1 MVKAIRSGKSLEISI
16 HDVLVGDV
24 LHLEP
29 GDVTPADGILIS
41 GHGIRCDESA
51 FTGESGQI
59 KKIDGYE
66 AMKRLGNYD
75 IPETEKLDP
84 FILSG
89 STVLEGTGT
98 YLVTCVGPHSSHG
111 RILASLTEN
120 IEQTP
125 LQKKLGTVASQIA
138 TAGLSVAIF
147 LFITLFI
154 KFLTQIPGSNDS
166 PSELGQTFLRIVI
179 VSIAILVIAVPEGLP
194 LAVTLALAIAV
205 TRMLK
210 DNNLVRILAACETMG
225 NATAV
230 CTDKTGTLTMNK
242 MMVTSGILG
251 STFRFSQ
258 SDEENPSSS
267 EQAVSRSRSFSMISS
282 ISSLSTD
289 FKNLLIQSIVI
300 NSNTFESETNDG
312 RHIFVG
318 SMTEAA
324 LLSFAKEKLGLGSI
338 DEERSNHPT
347 IQIIS
352 FDSRRKSMVTII
364 RLSTNTYRLY
374 IKGATEVILPKST
387 RMILDVTESIMA
399 IPMTNDDK
407 NMFINTLDEYGN
419 HSLRTIALA
428 YRDFDCWPP
437 TEIKPLMEIDFDDIK
452 DLTFLGIFGIKD
464 PLRPGVRD
472 AIKKC
477 QDAGV
482 YVRMVTGDNIETAK
496 AIAKECGILHED
508 GLAMEGNDFRCLS
521 NIEMNQTL
529 PKLQV
534 LARSSPEDKKTLVI
548 GLKELGETVAVTG
561 DGTNDGPALHSA
573 DVGFSMGL
581 SGTEVA
587 KEASSIILLDDNFA
601 SIVKAIEW
609 GRTVNDAIRKFLQ
622 VS

>member
-1 MVKAIRSGKSLEISI
+1 
-16 HDVLVGDV
+16 
-24 LHLEP
+24 
-29 GDVTPADGILIS
+29 LIS

-66 AMKRLGNYD
+66 AMTRLGKYD
-75 IPETEKLDP
+75 IPEAEKLDP

-98 YLVTCVGPHSSHG
+98 YLVTCVGSHSSHG
-111 RILASLTEN
+111 RILSTLTEN
-120 IEQTP
+120 TEQTP
-125 LQKKLGTVASQIA
+125 LQKKLGIVASQIA
-138 TAGLSVAIF
+138 TAGLTVAIF

-154 KFLTQIPGSNDS
+154 KFLIQIPKSHDS
-166 PSELGQTFLRIVI
+166 PYELGQTFLRILI

-210 DNNLVRILAACETMG
+210 DNNLVRILSACETMG

-242 MMVTSGILG
+242 MKVTSGIFG
-251 STFRFSQ
+251 TTFRFNQ
-258 SDEENPSSS
+258 SDEDQSIS
-267 EQAVSRSRSFSMISS
+267 EQSTSEQSISRSRSFSIINSV
-282 ISSLSTD
+282 SSLSKD

-312 RHIFVG
+312 RSIFVG

-324 LLSFAKEKLGLGSI
+324 LLSFTKEKLGLRSI
-338 DEERSNHPT
+338 DEERSNHQI

-352 FDSRRKSMVTII
+352 FDSRRKSMITII

-374 IKGATEVILPKST
+374 IKGAVEVILPKSNKVI
-387 RMILDVTESIMA
+387 MDATESIMT
-399 IPMTNDDK
+399 IPMNDDDK
-407 NMFINTLDEYGN
+407 HIFTNTLDEYGN

-428 YRDFDCWPP
+428 YRDFNCWPP
-437 TEIKPLMEIDFDDIK
+437 IEIKPSTEISFDDIK

-482 YVRMVTGDNIETAK
+482 YIRMVTGDNIETAK
-496 AIAKECGILHED
+496 SIAKECGILHED
-508 GLAMEGNDFRCLS
+508 GIAMEGIDFRNLS
-521 NIEMNQTL
+521 KIEMNQKL

-534 LARSSPEDKKTLVI
+534 LARSSPEDKKNLVI

-587 KEASSIILLDDNFA
+587 KESSSIILLDDNFA

-622 VS
+622 VSQISIVSTSID